1 MATAIEKKIEKIDIN
16 KVVKMRFINGMT
28 YADIGKVYHVSA
40 QAIEQRLNGLK
51 RLFEKTGA
59 IDYVEQNYV
68 DTVKR
73 VNHRLLLE
81 LLDTDKLKSASLN
94 NTAYSLQVANKILAI
109 ETDRP
114 TDNVNIQLNQIN
126 DIKSKA
132 LDMIA
137 KLRKQDNPQGIPET
151 E

>member
-81 LLDTDKLKSASLN
+81 LRDTDKL
-94 NTAYSLQVANKILAI
+94 
-109 ETDRP
+109 
-114 TDNVNIQLNQIN
+114 
-126 DIKSKA
+126 
-132 LDMIA
+132 
-137 KLRKQDNPQGIPET
+137 
-151 E
+151 

>member
-137 KLRKQDNPQGIPET
+137 KLRNTNKPQDTQET

>member
-81 LLDTDKLKSASLN
+81 LLDEDKLKSASLN

-114 TDNVNIQLNQIN
+114 TDNVNIQLNEIN
-126 DIKSKA
+126 AIKSKA
-132 LDMIA
+132 LDIAA
-137 KLRKQDNPQGIPET
+137 KLRKQDNPQDIPQT

>member
-114 TDNVNIQLNQIN
+114 TDNVNIQLNEIN
-126 DIKSKA
+126 AIKSKA
-132 LDMIA
+132 LDIAA